1 MEGYRKKPRRDPAVH
16 REVLRGQDR
25 SKRKD
30 RNKGKASVKK
40 RGEGGGTP
48 RDLREVERRSMIG
61 MKTYLHGPIDYAKT
75 TTRKR

>member
-40 RGEGGGTP
+40 QGEGGGTGT
-48 RDLREVERRSMIG
+48 LIEI
-61 MKTYLHGPIDYAKT
+61 
-75 TTRKR
+75 